1 VANPVS
7 QSLAQRHFWLTFW
20 GGLAAA
26 PLLCLVFALAYFASS
41 SAHSGPQLVR
51 DTFALTG
58 GVWLVATLPALLFC
72 WLRLP
77 AMRWLF
83 AYYLARPGAGRKAV
97 VLLGTLTLFGASL
110 LAGALA
116 LYLWWRTAIEWMLVW
131 RICTV
136 MSLPWLLAVLGAS
149 GWVLRQPAAESVK

>member
-1 VANPVS
+1 
-7 QSLAQRHFWLTFW
+7 
-20 GGLAAA
+20 
-26 PLLCLVFALAYFASS
+26 
-41 SAHSGPQLVR
+41 
-51 DTFALTG
+51 
-58 GVWLVATLPALLFC
+58 
-72 WLRLP
+72 
-77 AMRWLF
+77 MRWLF

-97 VLLGTLTLFGASL
+97 VLLGTLILFGASL